1 MNLSEALIGTSYKVK
16 SVNANSQ
23 LKNRF
28 YSFGVIKDAIVKIEA
43 VTLTKKTIE
52 IKINKSK
59 IALRFSEAKSI
70 EIIDVK

>member
-1 MNLSEALIGTSYKVK
+1 MNLSEALIGTSYTVK

-28 YSFGVIKDAIVKIEA
+28 HSFGIVKDAIIKIEA
-43 VTLTKKTIE
+43 VTLAKETIE

-59 IALRFSEAKSI
+59 IALRFSEAKNI
-70 EIIDVK
+70 EITDAK